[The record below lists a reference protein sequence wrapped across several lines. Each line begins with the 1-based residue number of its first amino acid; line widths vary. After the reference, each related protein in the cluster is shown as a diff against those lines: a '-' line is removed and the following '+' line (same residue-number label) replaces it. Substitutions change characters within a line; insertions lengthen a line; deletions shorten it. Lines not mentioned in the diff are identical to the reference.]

1 MRWIPIL
8 LGLLLL
14 SSCGRIP
21 SADTSWL
28 YQLQDIEPRE
38 IAKTGF
44 DYVVMDYSSDGSED
58 GEFSRSD
65 VELIRSSGKVVLA
78 YMSIGEAEDYR
89 FYWDEDWYEDP
100 PEWLG
105 KENPEWPGNY
115 AVKYWNED
123 WKGIIREYVERVL
136 DQGFDGVYLDK
147 VDEFEY
153 WADPENG
160 EGTVLSLETSARLMV
175 DFIEEISDWLGG
187 KLLFIQNGE
196 NIVEYAN
203 ERFFE
208 VVDGIGL
215 EDLFFDGLEEVPPE
229 ETNYRMEYISEFLE
243 RGKTVLSV
251 EYIVDETDP
260 SSLERIEEYYS
271 KARGLNMIPYAAM
284 RDRELDEIVTVE
296 GIQPGG

>member
-28 YQLQDIEPRE
+28 YQLQDVEPRE

-78 YMSIGEAEDYR
+78 YISIGEAEDYR

-260 SSLERIEEYYS
+260 SSLKRIEEYYS